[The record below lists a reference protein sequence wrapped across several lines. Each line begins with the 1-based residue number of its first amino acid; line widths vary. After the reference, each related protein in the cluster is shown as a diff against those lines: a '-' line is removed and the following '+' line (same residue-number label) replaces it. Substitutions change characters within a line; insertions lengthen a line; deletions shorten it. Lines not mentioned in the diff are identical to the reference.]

1 MTQKPTD
8 CVTLGG
14 ECLEISL
21 QGRVDPVT
29 RDGLLYKFHISDLKK
44 NHPMRLVSVFAAGS
58 LEITV
63 SNYKQRIEIA
73 CINTIRRAF
82 DNGKLSFDQPSDG
95 RHYEEI
101 QLSASDLEN
110 QVTRSDAE
118 IRQYIVHKA
127 YWLAYRFPMQPQPD
141 GIVYPIPF
149 DEPADL
155 DYLGASSVEVRRN
168 IQRMANQGLLE
179 KVLEGH
185 SRPTERLLTDYESTE
200 RTSPRVVSATNPYPH
215 LDRDTGSSRRV
226 EKLDRPAARPIIVPK
241 RYGGG
246 TTKDDFGYTGLGVI
260 NDGVQPGYDLTIHNI
275 QLADGTKL
283 VFHRGHTE
291 RLSKNDGEAF
301 YPAFLEA
308 RLGGTFGSALFDF
321 MRERG
326 IPSIT
331 VPIRY
336 RDSNN
341 NWFQTDVTFE
351 RDVQKSG
358 GLRLGWKQS
367 RISNPDNESEK
378 AESKLDVLLQSSL
391 PASER
396 SDVLEFENSAEVSL
410 VYDVFISHATEDKP
424 YVEPLVKA
432 LEAAGIKVWFD
443 KTALEWGDD
452 LRGSIDRGL
461 ANCRYGIVI
470 FSKAFLRKKKWTEY
484 ELNSLFALEQ
494 PGRKIILPIWHGI
507 TREDVLEYG
516 AGFADRLAKVSSKDS
531 YDDIVESLLG
541 LLGRSIPPRSRVDGT
556 TALFTDPDLK
566 HDVREITLEAFYL
579 NHDPDRQTFACR
591 SVTEMPGNYVDD
603 TSADGSVMRSELEP
617 PFLMV
622 RGVDV
627 KAVGALGWKP
637 TDLRFKDAET
647 GEEKV
652 FSGHL
657 RDTLE
662 PDALK
667 FAIHGGSAKSDTK
680 TTPENTVN
688 TKPVAAKPNAIA
700 YAWYETTGENAARA
714 KAFIRPSPQR
724 DGWFSFENSFG
735 EEIHG
740 TKEEIALKF
749 AAFDKSLVLKRYVRM
764 QHSTSDP
771 AFKLA

>member
-1 MTQKPTD
+1 MKIAAEQIQVSCNRVREAAKPYAY
-8 CVTLGG
+8 LR
-14 ECLEISL
+14 LE
-21 QGRVDPVT
+21 
-29 RDGLLYKFHISDLKK
+29 
-44 NHPMRLVSVFAAGS
+44 AG
-58 LEITV
+58 
-63 SNYKQRIEIA
+63 
-73 CINTIRRAF
+73 
-82 DNGKLSFDQPSDG
+82 
-95 RHYEEI
+95 
-101 QLSASDLEN
+101 
-110 QVTRSDAE
+110 
-118 IRQYIVHKA
+118 
-127 YWLAYRFPMQPQPD
+127 
-141 GIVYPIPF
+141 
-149 DEPADL
+149 
-155 DYLGASSVEVRRN
+155 
-168 IQRMANQGLLE
+168 
-179 KVLEGH
+179 
-185 SRPTERLLTDYESTE
+185 
-200 RTSPRVVSATNPYPH
+200 
-215 LDRDTGSSRRV
+215 DTRRV
-226 EKLDRPAARPIIVPK
+226 EKLDLPAARPIIVPK

-260 NDGVQPGYDLTIHNI
+260 NDGEQPGYDLTIHNI

-321 MRERG
+321 MRKRG

-331 VPIRY
+331 VPITY

-358 GLRLGWKQS
+358 GLRLGWKQK
-367 RISNPDNESEK
+367 RISNPDTESEK
-378 AESKLDVLLQSSL
+378 AEAKLDMLLQSSL
-391 PASER
+391 AASER
-396 SDVLEFENSAEVSL
+396 SDVLESKNSAEVNL
-410 VYDVFISHATEDKP
+410 VYDVFISHATDDKP

-452 LRGSIDRGL
+452 LRASLDCGL

-516 AGFADRLAKVSSKDS
+516 AGFANRLAKVSSKDS

-541 LLGRSIPPRSRVDGT
+541 LLGRSKPPRSRAGGRA
-556 TALFTDPDLK
+556 ALLTEPDQK
-566 HDVREITLEAFYL
+566 HDVSEITLEAFYL

-591 SVTEMPGNYVDD
+591 SVSEMPGKYVDD

-627 KAVGALGWKP
+627 KAVEAVEWKP
-637 TDLRFKDAET
+637 TDLRFKDAKT

-652 FSGHL
+652 FSCHL
-657 RDTLE
+657 RATLE
-662 PDALK
+662 PDTLK
-667 FAIHGGSAKSDTK
+667 FAIHGGYAKSDTK
-680 TTPENTVN
+680 PTSENAVT

-700 YAWYETTGENAARA
+700 YAWYETTGENAAKA
-714 KAFIRPSPQR
+714 KAFIRPSTQN

-740 TKEEIALKF
+740 TKEEIAMKF
-749 AAFDKSLVLKRYVRM
+749 SAFDRSLVLKHYVRM
-764 QHSTSDP
+764 QHSASDP
-771 AFKLA
+771 AFKLS